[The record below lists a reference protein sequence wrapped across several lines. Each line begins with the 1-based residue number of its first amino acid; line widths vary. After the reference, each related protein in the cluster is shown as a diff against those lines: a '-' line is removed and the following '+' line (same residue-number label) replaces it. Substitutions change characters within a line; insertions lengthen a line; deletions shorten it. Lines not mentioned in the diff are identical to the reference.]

1 MYLKIINKKRISL
14 IREMRTYE
22 NRGKQSRRPN
32 NNNVVIKHSQGR
44 LGKNAKQAS
53 RFNSFCHPAGLG

>member
-1 MYLKIINKKRISL
+1 
-14 IREMRTYE
+14 MRTYE

-44 LGKNAKQAS
+44 LEKKKKKS
-53 RFNSFCHPAGLG
+53 ISFYSISLIVITFSCQILF